1 MMTERLRYRI
11 VVLIV
16 SYDLKKTQQRERE
29 RENKETQRHKNWGK
43 VSSGL
48 LSMGFLEACVKP
60 EALTAGFKEQG
71 ARAMDWSQVST
82 SYSED

>member
-29 RENKETQRHKNWGK
+29 REKIRKRRDTKIGGKCHRACCRWGFWRLVLSQR
-43 VSSGL
+43 L
-48 LSMGFLEACVKP
+48 
-60 EALTAGFKEQG
+60 
-71 ARAMDWSQVST
+71 
-82 SYSED
+82 